1 MNLCSILVGHR
12 AIFHGMQICTVRI
25 FSGRLNSFI
34 LDGAFG
40 IELTVDGQ
48 SRERV
53 ERRFSFY

>member
-40 IELTVDGQ
+40 IELTVDG
-48 SRERV
+48 
-53 ERRFSFY
+53 